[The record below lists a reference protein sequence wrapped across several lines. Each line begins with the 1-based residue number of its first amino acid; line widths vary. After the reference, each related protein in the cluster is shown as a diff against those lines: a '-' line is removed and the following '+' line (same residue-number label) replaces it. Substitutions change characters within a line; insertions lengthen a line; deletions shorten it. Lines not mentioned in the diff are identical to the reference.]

1 MNLGKVKSF
10 LIVLFLGINI
20 YLILSM
26 HYSTR
31 FTVDNATREN
41 CVKLLEERGITLDVS
56 EIPEY
61 TVNLKNIDTN
71 NIIHSKIFLKNG
83 SAKISGNKFSIPVK
97 AEDFSGENSSS
108 VKNFLKSLGFNTS
121 YMNIK
126 YSDTKK
132 AWYVTCKVGGY
143 RIFDNIIKISQ
154 IPGHGAFLAEGTWYE
169 PSTNRVQSRSRTR
182 NTMYITSVL
191 LDMTQ
196 NESIMKNAPFEI
208 TDISYGYLAGKA
220 YGKAS
225 HVTSAALPYYRIK
238 DNHGNVYY
246 FDAQSGTYLEN

>member
-1 MNLGKVKSF
+1 MNLGKVKNF
-10 LIVLFLGINI
+10 LIILFLGINI

-31 FTVDNATREN
+31 FAVDKATRES
-41 CVKLLEERGITLDVS
+41 CAELLGERGISLDVS

-61 TVNLKNIDTN
+61 TVNLNNIDTHN
-71 NIIHSKIFLKNG
+71 AVFMKSFIKKVNPQIKN
-83 SAKISGNKFSIPVK
+83 NKFTFEIKDVN
-97 AEDFSGENSSS
+97 FSGSSS
-108 VKNFLKSLGFNTS
+108 IKNYFKKLGFDTA
-121 YMNIK
+121 YMNIVRK
-126 YSDTKK
+126 ENADYI
-132 AWYVTCKVGGY
+132 VCKTGNY
-143 RIFDNIIKISQ
+143 RIFDNIIKITKN
-154 IPGHGAFLAEGTWYE
+154 GRGYTAEGIWYE
-169 PSTNRVQSRSRTR
+169 PSTNKVQSRSRTR
-182 NTMYITSVL
+182 NTVYITSVL